1 MGLCEKISW
10 STTVEDIAPETP
22 GQACCC
28 CCCSICWFML
38 IILMIPAGFIEVT
51 RLNFGLAKNGVSG
64 VVDLESPMSEGRYY
78 LGFWSAAILF
88 PNTLQT
94 IEFSEEKPEEG
105 VQHLSVLRGRDRDGK
120 RIYLDVS
127 VQYLLSKNK
136 VGAIYQ
142 DMLTFYED
150 IYISE
155 LRYELSKAC
164 NYFAI
169 ADAWENYT
177 NVVSI
182 MQSACETALTRYH
195 ATCWGLQLW
204 GIRLESK
211 YESALIR
218 TQVRKQAQRT
228 EQNRKL
234 HTVVRAQTEVLLA
247 SYRRNKTVI
256 EAQGEAD
263 RYLIDEDAKAKAE
276 KKWMDAQA
284 QAIEIVKN
292 AVKIK
297 NETEMTAEQLIKY
310 QKLVMLSNKSDT
322 NFIVKGTS
330 SLDVSTAREIKQLAQ
345 GSLSGSDSLAVGE
358 K

>member
-1 MGLCEKISW
+1 MGIFEKISW
-10 STTVEDIAPETP
+10 STTVEDVAPETP
-22 GQACCC
+22 GQLCCC
-28 CCCSICWFML
+28 CCCSVCWFVF

-51 RLNFGLAKNGVSG
+51 RLNYALAKNGVNG
-64 VVDLESPMSEGRYY
+64 VVDMENPMTEGRYY
-78 LGFWSAAILF
+78 LGFWSQAILF

-94 IEFSEEKPEEG
+94 IEFSEERPEEG
-105 VQHLSVLRGRDRDGK
+105 VQHLSALRGRDRDGK
-120 RIYLDVS
+120 RIFLDVS
-127 VQYLLSKNK
+127 VQYILTKDK

-155 LRYELSKAC
+155 LRDSLSKAC
-164 NYFAI
+164 NFFAI
-169 ADAWENYT
+169 AEAWENYT

-182 MQSACETALTRYH
+182 MQSSCETALTKFH

-263 RYLIDEDAKAKAE
+263 RYLIEEEAKATAE
-276 KKWMDAQA
+276 QKWMDAQA
-284 QAIEIVKN
+284 QAVEIVKN
-292 AVKIK
+292 TVKI
-297 NETEMTAEQLIKY
+297 NNVTEMTSEQLIKY
-310 QKLVMLSNKSDT
+310 QQLVMLNNKTDT
-322 NFIVKGTS
+322 NFIIKGTS
-330 SLDVSTAREIKQLAQ
+330 ILDVSRAREIKQLAQ
-345 GSLSGSDSLAVGE
+345 GSLSGQDSLAVDE